1 MFKHIASAVLI
12 AVGMGTAAAQ
22 AAPNTFT
29 YEVTITNQTLA
40 EAFTPLLAVTHNSA
54 IQLFTPGEAASAPLA
69 EMAEGGDIGP
79 LRALAESA
87 PSLVASTEAT
97 SGLLLPG
104 KSVTLRIATR
114 PGFDRLSLVGMLIPT
129 NDTFLG
135 VNSVELPR
143 TPGEVTVMAVAYD
156 AGSEPNDELCA
167 NMPGPTCGGV
177 GSSPNAG
184 GEGFVYVSNGIHGI
198 GDLKAATYDWRNPVA
213 TVVIRR
219 VGR

>member
-1 MFKHIASAVLI
+1 MFKHIAGAVI
-12 AVGMGTAAAQ
+12 VAVGLGTAVAQ
-22 AAPNTFT
+22 AGPSTFT
-29 YEVTITNQTLA
+29 YEVTITNVTLA
-40 EAFTPLLAVTHNSA
+40 ESFTPLLAVTHSSE
-54 IQLFTPGEAASAPLA
+54 IQLFTPGDAASGPLA

-79 LRALAESA
+79 LRALAEGA
-87 PSLVASTEAT
+87 PDLVAGTEAT
-97 SGLLLPG
+97 SGLLTPG

-135 VNSVELPR
+135 VNSIELPQ
-143 TPGEVTVMAVAYD
+143 TPGEVTIMAVAYD
-156 AGSEPNDELCA
+156 SGSEPNDELCA
-167 NMPGPTCGGV
+167 NIPGPDCGGV

-198 GDLKAATYDWRNPVA
+198 GDLEAAKYDWRNPVA